1 MASTEGLVP
10 ITRAF
15 LASYY
20 DKHPFTPLSA
30 HVSTLSSQ
38 IRSMANDFLTQHPP
52 IQVLLLGE
60 RILINEAD
68 QQPPHKMD
76 ENMWKNRE
84 YIEETIFLLQ
94 SSNWPEA
101 LKQQSAADCVEF
113 SITLG
118 KLKDKLHNTLKA
130 LESFQTKNAEHVFNT
145 DHRGQYTAHTAYN
158 LMRGTEVDGIQDEAF
173 EELWKLKVPAKYAVF
188 AWRLLRNR
196 KIIPIWWESL
206 SWVNISTAFSND
218 PKQHFLQHG
227 LIMAGGIRT
236 TRWKCWW
243 LAVTWSIWQKRN
255 KIIFSNDSF
264 DANKVIDDAA
274 FLLWTWLSNLEKDFS
289 LHFNQWSI
297 MTYLPQDFRGTLI
310 RQQRERSER
319 NKQAEVDTLVNS
331 GGSIHD
337 RYALLWKQQMDRRRQ
352 LAQLGSA
359 TGVYKTLVKYLVG
372 VPQVLLD
379 FTRQINDDDGPMEE
393 QRHRYGPP
401 LYSLTSM
408 ILSIR
413 LFLSLSWARYD
424 ANKLKMEQIAVL
436 EQAVDVYTME
446 LERFLTFISEV
457 FANAPFFISAE
468 VAGALEARKNDDYKE
483 INVPAGKT
491 YEETFVSEIAG
502 ALLYCIFD
510 IGSNINLRDASHLF
524 DLHTVLLSVDAV
536 NSYIA
541 WDFSLVQGTINMDI
555 GFSLEFLSPTGEKT
569 LMLPYRRYESDQGNF
584 CTLMAGSYKLIWD
597 NTYSTFFKKVLRYK
611 IDCIPPVT
619 DSVQSD

>member
-1 MASTEGLVP
+1 MASTDGLVP

-30 HVSTLSSQ
+30 DVSRLSSQ
-38 IRSMANDFLTQHPP
+38 IRSMVNDLLNQHPP
-52 IQVLLLGE
+52 TQGE
-60 RILINEAD
+60 SMLINEAD
-68 QQPPHKMD
+68 RQPPHKVD

-84 YIEETIFLLQ
+84 HIEETIFLLE
-94 SSNWPEA
+94 SSNWPDT
-101 LKQQSAADCVEF
+101 LKQQSTPDIVEF
-113 SITLG
+113 ATMLG

-130 LESFQTKNAEHVFNT
+130 LESFQIKNADHVFNT
-145 DHRGQYTAHTAYN
+145 
-158 LMRGTEVDGIQDEAF
+158 V
-173 EELWKLKVPAKYAVF
+173 
-188 AWRLLRNR
+188 
-196 KIIPIWWESL
+196 
-206 SWVNISTAFSND
+206 
-218 PKQHFLQHG
+218 
-227 LIMAGGIRT
+227 
-236 TRWKCWW
+236 
-243 LAVTWSIWQKRN
+243 
-255 KIIFSNDSF
+255 
-264 DANKVIDDAA
+264 
-274 FLLWTWLSNLEKDFS
+274 
-289 LHFNQWSI
+289 
-297 MTYLPQDFRGTLI
+297 MTYLPQDFRGTLL

-331 GGSIHD
+331 GGSIRD

-413 LFLSLSWARYD
+413 LFLSLSWARYE
-424 ANKLKMEQIAVL
+424 AKKLNGEHITVL
-436 EQAVDVYTME
+436 QQAVDVYTIE
-446 LERFLTFISEV
+446 LERFMAFISEV
-457 FANAPFFISAE
+457 FANSPFFISAE
-468 VAGALEARKNDDYKE
+468 VAGALEARRNDDYKE
-483 INVPAGKT
+483 ISVPAGKT
-491 YEETFVSEIAG
+491 YE
-502 ALLYCIFD
+502 
-510 IGSNINLRDASHLF
+510 
-524 DLHTVLLSVDAV
+524 VLLTVDSV

-541 WDFSLVQGTINMDI
+541 WDFSLVQGKISMDI
-555 GFSLEFLSPTGEKT
+555 GFSLEFVSPSGEKT

-619 DSVQSD
+619 ESSQSD

>member
-30 HVSTLSSQ
+30 DVSRLSSE
-38 IRSMANDFLTQHPP
+38 IRLLVNDLLNRYPP
-52 IQVLLLGE
+52 IEGE
-60 RILINEAD
+60 SILINEAD
-68 QQPPHKMD
+68 GQPPHKID

-84 YIEETIFLLQ
+84 YIEETIFLLE

-101 LKQQSAADCVEF
+101 LKQQSTPDSVEIA
-113 SITLG
+113 ITLG
-118 KLKDKLHNTLKA
+118 QLKDKLHNALKG
-130 LESFQTKNAEHVFNT
+130 LESFQIKNAEHVFNT
-145 DHRGQYTAHTAYN
+145 
-158 LMRGTEVDGIQDEAF
+158 V
-173 EELWKLKVPAKYAVF
+173 
-188 AWRLLRNR
+188 
-196 KIIPIWWESL
+196 
-206 SWVNISTAFSND
+206 
-218 PKQHFLQHG
+218 
-227 LIMAGGIRT
+227 
-236 TRWKCWW
+236 
-243 LAVTWSIWQKRN
+243 
-255 KIIFSNDSF
+255 
-264 DANKVIDDAA
+264 
-274 FLLWTWLSNLEKDFS
+274 
-289 LHFNQWSI
+289 
-297 MTYLPQDFRGTLI
+297 MTYLPQDFRGTLL

-319 NKQAEVDTLVNS
+319 NKQAEVEALVNS

-401 LYSLTSM
+401 LYSLTLM

-413 LFLSLSWARYD
+413 LFLSLSLARYETD
-424 ANKLKMEQIAVL
+424 KLKREQMTVL
-436 EQAVDVYTME
+436 EQAVDLYTME

-491 YEETFVSEIAG
+491 YE
-502 ALLYCIFD
+502 
-510 IGSNINLRDASHLF
+510 
-524 DLHTVLLSVDAV
+524 VLLSVDSI

-541 WDFSLVQGTINMDI
+541 WDFSLVQGKINMDI
-555 GFSLEFLSPTGEKT
+555 GFSLEFVSPTGEKT

-597 NTYSTFFKKVLRYK
+597 NTYSTFFRKVLRYK

-619 DSVQSD
+619 ESMQSD

>member
-52 IQVLLLGE
+52 IQGE

-130 LESFQTKNAEHVFNT
+130 LESFQTKNAEHVFN
-145 DHRGQYTAHTAYN
+145 
-158 LMRGTEVDGIQDEAF
+158 TEVDGIQDEAF

-264 DANKVIDDAA
+264 DTNKVIDDAA